1 MKRLTNSVSTL
12 ILTIFILFSQ
22 VTFAQVEGI
31 SIVSAEN
38 YFLDKDYRNALIGFE
53 DYLQGIQF
61 NRDVAYKAGI
71 CATRLGIGKK
81 GIYHITNAK
90 SAGKSDNYL
99 PFWLGRSYHLDEQWD
114 SASKYLEQYLDVFP
128 IDKSFKR
135 EADLYL
141 KQIELAKSMMPTT
154 LQPVVIEDMGS
165 GINSVYSEFH
175 PMLTQDGKM
184 LVYSSRKKGYMEE
197 KLMDDGEYKEKIF
210 MSRKLEDGS
219 WSKGIPI
226 RLVEGRNKDLDYLP
240 IQLLDNDTKLLLC
253 KIQNNEVK
261 LFISEYVNETWKLPY
276 QVPMEQDPRFFTGD
290 IIFSNDL
297 KKVVFTTDGNTN
309 KFQNDLY
316 TSTFDSK
323 TEKWTEPSYLGKNV
337 DSNKDEAAPFFIDEK
352 TLVFSS
358 KSENGLGDFDLFK
371 TEWDEEKK
379 TWKAP
384 VNMGFPYNTP
394 NNDFYFFTQ
403 AGKTDVQYFSSVRG
417 STRGQTDIYK
427 VMKTAIVEG
436 KGLIKDETG
445 NPLASAELMFD
456 DPENYQNLKI
466 TTNAVGR
473 FSGKLVA
480 GQTYLVHYEKNK
492 VMLEGVLKISFPAD
506 PSQLGNLDVQLI
518 PKAAPKTETE
528 SGSSNGE

>member
-1 MKRLTNSVSTL
+1 MKRKTYSVAPL
-12 ILTIFILFSQ
+12 ILAIFILCSH
-22 VTFAQVEGI
+22 VVSAQVEGI

-81 GIYHITNAK
+81 GIYHIINAK
-90 SAGKSDNYL
+90 AAGKSDNYL

-114 SASKYLEQYLDVFP
+114 SASKYLEQYLEVFP

-141 KQIELAKSMMPTT
+141 KQIELAKSMTT
-154 LQPVVIEDMGS
+154 SSLQPIVIEDMGS

-197 KLMDDGEYKEKIF
+197 KLMDDGEYKEKVF
-210 MSRKLEDGS
+210 MSRKQDDGT

-240 IQLLDNDTKLLLC
+240 IQLLDGDTKLLLC
-253 KIQNNEVK
+253 KIQGSDVR
-261 LFISEYVNETWKLPY
+261 LFISEYVNESWKLPY
-276 QVPMEQDPRFFTGD
+276 QVPMEQDSRFFTGD

-297 KKVVFTTDGNTN
+297 KKVVFTMDGNTN

-323 TEKWTEPSYLGKNV
+323 SEKWSEPTLLGKSV

-371 TEWDEEKK
+371 TEWDEDKK

-403 AGKTDVQYFSSVRG
+403 AGKSDVQYFSSVRG

-427 VMKTAIVEG
+427 VMRTAIVDA
-436 KGLIKDETG
+436 KGMVKDETG
-445 NPLASAELMFD
+445 KPVLSANLMFD
-456 DPENYQNLKI
+456 DPENYQNIKI
-466 TTNAVGR
+466 TTNAEGR
-473 FSGKLVA
+473 FAGKLVA
-480 GQTYLVHYEKNK
+480 GQTYLVHFERNK
-492 VMLEGVLKISFPAD
+492 VLLEGVLKIPFPAD
-506 PSQLGNLDVQLI
+506 LSQLVNLEVQLV
-518 PKAAPKTETE
+518 PKAAVKSETE
-528 SGSSNGE
+528 SGNNNGE